1 MAAKNIAE
9 QDFKDLIAQR
19 SNKLLALANRI
30 SKCKSTK
37 EILTRPLLGELL
49 SQSTQIEELL
59 DSYGAKNNC
68 NWCEFRSLTA
78 AIKGFSNV
86 SYELLHIRAVLPGYH
101 LLSTGRDFVKST
113 DETLEFTSGILLQAA
128 EKMVIQAG
136 KNDLPVPSKNQN
148 DNNIYA
154 EELPEGQLSNTCEIH
169 KIEAVSETVTLLA
182 TAFLN
187 LAAESKDVC
196 AAACAKPED
205 YASYL
210 ASSVS
215 EEKLRSLQ
223 LRFHN
228 LQSLYDTYVSGTEA
242 AEIDSDLPVLRG
254 HISVVLHLLRTAT
267 LFAHHYERHLIN
279 RRLCRSLS
287 QCEPL
292 VKSATLLNVLMNYS
306 ITHISLYIDYAVQ
319 LCQEMLKR
327 YAKVGRIELPIPQYR
342 GFHVRPSTL
351 VAKIVQHYGS
361 EVRMFLDD
369 ETYNA
374 CLPLDLFRAN
384 EKINARKRRWL
395 TEEIVRLK
403 LVQEEKS
410 DMDINAVV
418 LGIVLTLAGRGKLI
432 IYQQPLQLPEE
443 PARKKGKL
451 LEKVIDETAR
461 LLAMGK
467 IDVESEITT
476 TFIGDDRVLND
487 IKLLA
492 ESGYG
497 EDKFGNNVPLPR
509 KLGYLRR

>member
-1 MAAKNIAE
+1 MVAKNISE
-9 QDFKDLIAQR
+9 QDFKELITER
-19 SNKLLALANRI
+19 SSKLLALANRI

-37 EILTRPLLGELL
+37 EILTRPLLGTLL

-59 DSYGAKNNC
+59 DAYGANSNC

-78 AIKGFSNV
+78 AMKGFSDV
-86 SYELLHIRAVLPGYH
+86 SYELLHIRSVLSGYH
-101 LLSTGRDFVKST
+101 LLSTGRDFVKAT
-113 DETLEFTSGILLQAA
+113 DETLDFTSGILLQTAG
-128 EKMVIQAG
+128 KMVTLAG
-136 KNDLPVPSKNQN
+136 KIGLPVPSKNQN
-148 DNNIYA
+148 DNIYA
-154 EELPEGQLSNTCEIH
+154 ERLPEGRLPSTCEIH
-169 KIEAVSETVTLLA
+169 KIETVSETVTFLA

-196 AAACAKPED
+196 AAARAKPEE
-205 YASYL
+205 YASFL

-223 LRFHN
+223 LQFHN

-242 AEIDSDLPVLRG
+242 AELDTDLPVLRG

-267 LFAHHYERHLIN
+267 LFAHHYERHLVN

-287 QCEPL
+287 RGEPV
-292 VKSATLLNVLMNYS
+292 VKADTLLNVLMNYS
-306 ITHISLYIDYAVQ
+306 ITHISLYIEYAVQ
-319 LCQEMLKR
+319 LCQEKLKR

-351 VAKIVQHYGS
+351 IAKIVQHYGS
-361 EVRMFLDD
+361 EVRMHLDD
-369 ETYNA
+369 EVYDA
-374 CLPLDLFRAN
+374 RLPLDMFRAN
-384 EKINARKRRWL
+384 EKINASKRRWL
-395 TEEIVRLK
+395 TEAIVRLK
-403 LVQEEKS
+403 LVREENI
-410 DMDINAVV
+410 DIDINSVV

-432 IYQQPLQLPEE
+432 LYEQPLQLPDE
-443 PARKKGKL
+443 PTRKQGTI
-451 LEKVIDETAR
+451 LEKVIDEMAR

-467 IDVESEITT
+467 IDVESDITT
-476 TFIGDDRVLND
+476 TFVGDKRVLND

-497 EDKFGNNVPLPR
+497 EDKFGNNVPLPE